1 MKWLM
6 LLFFGYKLIVEEN
19 KSPARQ
25 ARAIDIV
32 LKVIKNH
39 DKNADVCRKGLRA
52 LSIIIDDGKTP
63 SN

>member
-1 MKWLM
+1 M

-25 ARAIDIV
+25 ARAINTV
-32 LKVIKNH
+32 LEVIKKHNI
-39 DKNADVCRKGLRA
+39 DVNVCRKGLRA